1 MDITKTCRD
10 ISELKAVAQQACR
23 LFLQECK
30 KAELDIFLTETYR
43 SQARQN
49 YLYEQGR
56 TRPGNKV
63 TWTRNSRHTSRLA
76 WDIAVN
82 PPKDLYDSSVL
93 KKAGNIAKRLGI
105 TWGGSW
111 TTSPDMPHFEVK
123 ANWKAPVN
131 INIETKE
138 EVKMLNPSTPTLKN
152 EFVKMIENANK
163 KGIISSKEWSIKAKE
178 GRLSES
184 DAICLMATI
193 KNRSK

>member
-1 MDITKTCRD
+1 MNITTTCRD
-10 ISELKAVAQQACR
+10 IDELKSVAQQACK

-93 KKAGNIAKRLGI
+93 KKAGNIAKQLGI

-111 TTSPDMPHFEVK
+111 TASPDMPHFEVK

-152 EFVKMIENANK
+152 EFVKMLENANK
-163 KGIISSKEWSIKAKE
+163 KGIISSKEWTIKAKE

-184 DAICLMATI
+184 DAICLMAKI
-193 KNRSK
+193 QNNK